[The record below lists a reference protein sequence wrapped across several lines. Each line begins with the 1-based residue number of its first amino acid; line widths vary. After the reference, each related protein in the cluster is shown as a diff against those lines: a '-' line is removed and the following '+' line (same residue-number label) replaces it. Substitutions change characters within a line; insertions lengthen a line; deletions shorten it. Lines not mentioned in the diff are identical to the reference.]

1 MNTPNTCSVSHCN
14 PPPPPPPP
22 SSFNRLMLPV
32 AGVVFVVL
40 FLFLFCFTVFP
51 PVRPLECQRKQPP
64 GCGHLKPV
72 LNWSNVSSRS

>member
-14 PPPPPPPP
+14 PPHPPPPP

-40 FLFLFCFTVFP
+40 FLFCF
-51 PVRPLECQRKQPP
+51 
-64 GCGHLKPV
+64 V
-72 LNWSNVSSRS
+72 LRFFLLYQTLRVAV

>member
-14 PPPPPPPP
+14 PPRPPSPPPP

-40 FLFLFCFTVFP
+40 FLFRF
-51 PVRPLECQRKQPP
+51 
-64 GCGHLKPV
+64 V
-72 LNWSNVSSRS
+72 LRFFLLYQTRRVAV